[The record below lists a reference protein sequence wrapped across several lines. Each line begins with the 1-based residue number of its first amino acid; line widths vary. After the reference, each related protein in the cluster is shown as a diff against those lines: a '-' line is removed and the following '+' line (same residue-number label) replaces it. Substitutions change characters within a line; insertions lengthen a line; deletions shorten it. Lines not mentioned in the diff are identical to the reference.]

1 MERKRRCHALHEAS
15 VAFSIL
21 KAAEE
26 VLEEHGVPADA
37 RIEALDIEIGALA
50 LIDLE
55 SLRFALEVL
64 SKGTRFE
71 GAKFNIHIVTPRL
84 RCKRCGYEWTVNADD
99 LDDEVKL
106 FIHFAPDKVYEMLRC
121 PRCGSRDIEIVEGTD
136 VKLKSI
142 RLAEER
148 KG

>member
-1 MERKRRCHALHEAS
+1 
-15 VAFSIL
+15 V
-21 KAAEE
+21 
-26 VLEEHGVPADA
+26 
-37 RIEALDIEIGALA
+37 GALA
-50 LIDLE
+50 LIDIE

-71 GAKFNIHIVTPRL
+71 GAKFEVRVKTPKL
-84 RCKRCGYEWTVNADD
+84 RCKRCGYEWSIDAEG

-121 PRCGSRDIEIVEGTD
+121 PRCGSRDIEVVEGMD

-148 KG
+148 